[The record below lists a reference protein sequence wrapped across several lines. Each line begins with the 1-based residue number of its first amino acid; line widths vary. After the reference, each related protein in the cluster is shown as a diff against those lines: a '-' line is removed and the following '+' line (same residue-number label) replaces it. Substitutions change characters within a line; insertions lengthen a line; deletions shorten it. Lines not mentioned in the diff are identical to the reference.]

1 MIPQQVLTLVATA
14 AASTALVRCPAAS
27 VEAGFE
33 SLFDGKT
40 LNGWE
45 SPDMSYWT
53 VEESA
58 ITGRI
63 SREHPCAINQYLVW
77 KGGDLA
83 DFELKL
89 KSRIRGEGA
98 VNSGFQFRSRLL
110 PDHDI
115 AGYQV
120 DNNLETDWLV
130 RLYDEFGRHTMA
142 WRGQR
147 TVFDE
152 RGEAARSDI
161 AEAKGPAWFRLEEWH
176 EYDLVCAGP
185 RLTLKVD
192 ARLAAEVVDKD
203 LRRQDFSGVLGL
215 QLHSGGP
222 SVVQFKDICL
232 QTLKAPPAGGR
243 PRPTINPA
251 RTAVFREALA
261 YWDLGSG
268 GHGGA
273 KPLTYHGALEHCQL
287 DVLADGLGSRPA
299 ARVAQLSGGYFE
311 AGNGLQVGVSEL
323 TVYVRARDPRG
334 LWHSAVL
341 AQGGGQDSILFR
353 LSAVEPGSGGEQQ
366 FQFETVADRGS
377 ANVSFPLSKID
388 ASAWHELVGRY
399 NGHALELLC
408 DRQVMAQKS
417 WEGGRLSTG
426 SASLLLGAAMESG
439 KATHHFHGEI
449 EEAAI
454 WSKWVSVP

>member
-1 MIPQQVLTLVATA
+1 
-14 AASTALVRCPAAS
+14 
-27 VEAGFE
+27 
-33 SLFDGKT
+33 
-40 LNGWE
+40 
-45 SPDMSYWT
+45 
-53 VEESA
+53 
-58 ITGRI
+58 
-63 SREHPCAINQYLVW
+63 
-77 KGGDLA
+77 
-83 DFELKL
+83 
-89 KSRIRGEGA
+89 
-98 VNSGFQFRSRLL
+98 
-110 PDHDI
+110 
-115 AGYQV
+115 
-120 DNNLETDWLV
+120 
-130 RLYDEFGRHTMA
+130 
-142 WRGQR
+142 
-147 TVFDE
+147 VFDE